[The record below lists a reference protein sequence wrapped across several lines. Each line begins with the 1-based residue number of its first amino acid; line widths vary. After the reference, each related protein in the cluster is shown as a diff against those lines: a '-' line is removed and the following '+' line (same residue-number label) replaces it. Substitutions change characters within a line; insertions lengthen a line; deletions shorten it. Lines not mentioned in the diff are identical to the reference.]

1 MTDETQPSTDDFDEA
16 LTPDDLDDHTEDVDA
31 DAEERFD
38 EGTGSD
44 AFLDDEDLE
53 TSTLSLFDGD
63 EGGLSLVQR
72 RTLVTLMKN
81 RYISAAQNPTEWRV
95 LVETPTAI
103 KARLNDMFLDLH
115 IDHQHQVAFKRQATA
130 EGGNRQF
137 PTMLH
142 DTAYSRE
149 ETILMVFLRHRF
161 QSDRSAGHDTVHVDR
176 EDLLAHVTTFRPS
189 HATNRSGDAK
199 RTVNAIDALIKA
211 KILLKTNDTERLRIA
226 PVIAVLLPL
235 PRLQELWEW
244 LILENE
250 TPTTATEPS
259 DPMLEDSTP

>member
-1 MTDETQPSTDDFDEA
+1 VNEFD
-16 LTPDDLDDHTEDVDA
+16 PDDSIDSDDVDP
-31 DAEERFD
+31 D
-38 EGTGSD
+38 EVDPDDTEPGGD
-44 AFLDDEDLE
+44 AFIDDEDLE
-53 TSTLSLFDGD
+53 ASTLSLFDGD
-63 EGGLSLVQR
+63 EGGLSLAQR

-103 KARLNDMFLDLH
+103 KSRLNDMFLDLH
-115 IDHQHQVAFKRQATA
+115 VDHQHEVAFKRQANA
-130 EGGNRQF
+130 EGGSRQF

-142 DTAYSRE
+142 DTAYTRE

-176 EDLLAHVTTFRPS
+176 EDLMAHVTTFRPS
-189 HATNRSGDAK
+189 HATNRSGDDK
-199 RTVNAIDALIKA
+199 RTGNAIDALIKA
-211 KILLKTNDTERLRIA
+211 KILLKTNDTERLRVS

-244 LILENE
+244 LLLENE
-250 TPTTATEPS
+250 SPAPVTEPS
-259 DPMLEDSTP
+259 DPMLEDTLR